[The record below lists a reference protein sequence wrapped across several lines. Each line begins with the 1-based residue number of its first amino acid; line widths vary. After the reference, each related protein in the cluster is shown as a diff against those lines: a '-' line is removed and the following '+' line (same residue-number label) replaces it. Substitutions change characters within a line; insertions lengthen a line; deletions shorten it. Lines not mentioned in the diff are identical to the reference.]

1 MPEAR
6 KKTTMSIREMR
17 EMLGLKKTD
26 SYWLVHR
33 NFFKTILVDG
43 KMRVDIES
51 FEKWYANQ
59 VKHKKVNG
67 PPPGAEL
74 RRMSY
79 SPQEIAELL
88 HISDSSVYYLIERD
102 HIPTFRVDT
111 WIRIKKTDFRAW
123 YQSQNKHR
131 TNVDRMQDQYW
142 EERSLSM
149 PEAARELGI
158 PRNKVYQ
165 IFRAKKNQGKFVF
178 INIGDQKRVTRKSF
192 DEWYKGQREYL
203 KPEDRPSYWAQ
214 KKEQLRIKREQEREA
229 LDASK
234 NLFSIQEASMLL
246 NISYYT
252 LFRMIKSGKVAA
264 KKYGKS
270 YLVEKSEIDRLLW
283 DSPSV
288 KAERSE

>member
-1 MPEAR
+1 
-6 KKTTMSIREMR
+6 
-17 EMLGLKKTD
+17 
-26 SYWLVHR
+26 
-33 NFFKTILVDG
+33 
-43 KMRVDIES
+43 
-51 FEKWYANQ
+51 
-59 VKHKKVNG
+59 
-67 PPPGAEL
+67 
-74 RRMSY
+74 
-79 SPQEIAELL
+79 
-88 HISDSSVYYLIERD
+88 
-102 HIPTFRVDT
+102 
-111 WIRIKKTDFRAW
+111 
-123 YQSQNKHR
+123 
-131 TNVDRMQDQYW
+131 MQDQYW

-203 KPEDRPSYWAQ
+203 KPEDRPSYRAQ

>member
-1 MPEAR
+1 MPEVR
-6 KKTTMSIREMR
+6 KKTTMSVREMR

-33 NFFKTILVDG
+33 NFFKTVLVNG

-67 PPPGAEL
+67 PPPGEEL

-178 INIGDQKRVTRKSF
+178 INIGDQKRVSRKSF

-203 KPEDRPSYWAQ
+203 KPEDRPSYRAQ

>member
-102 HIPTFRVDT
+102 HIPAFRVDT

-203 KPEDRPSYWAQ
+203 KPEDRPSYRAQ

>member
-79 SPQEIAELL
+79 SPQEIAEILQ
-88 HISDSSVYYLIERD
+88 ISDSSVYYLIDRD

-123 YQSQNKHR
+123 YRSQSKHR
-131 TNVDRMQDQYW
+131 TDDDRMQDRYW

-165 IFRAKKNQGKFVF
+165 IFKAKKNEGKFVF
-178 INIGDQKRVTRKSF
+178 LNIGDQKRVTRKSF
-192 DEWYKGQREYL
+192 DEWYQGQREYL
-203 KPEDRPSYWAQ
+203 KPEDRPSFRAQ
-214 KKEQLRIKREQEREA
+214 KKEQIRIKREQDREELDMNKDSFTVYETA
-229 LDASK
+229 LILNMNYK
-234 NLFSIQEASMLL
+234 TLTRWIQ
-246 NISYYT
+246 
-252 LFRMIKSGKVAA
+252 SGKVKAT
-264 KKYGKS
+264 KFGRIIRID
-270 YLVEKSEIDRLLW
+270 KSELDRLLK
-283 DSPSV
+283 DVSLD
-288 KAERSE
+288 KTGRSE

>member
-203 KPEDRPSYWAQ
+203 KPEDRPSYRAQ

>member
-111 WIRIKKTDFRAW
+111 WTRIKKTDFRAW

-203 KPEDRPSYWAQ
+203 KPEDRPSYRAQ